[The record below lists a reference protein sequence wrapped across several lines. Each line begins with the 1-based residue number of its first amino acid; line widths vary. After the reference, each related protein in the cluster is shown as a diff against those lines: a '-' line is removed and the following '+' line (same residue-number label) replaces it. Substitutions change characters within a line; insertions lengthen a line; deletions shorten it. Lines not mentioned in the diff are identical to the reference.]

1 MAEALSNR
9 TIEIVKATVPALE
22 KGGTAVTDRM
32 YQRLFRTPEIRDLFN
47 QSHHGETGSQSK
59 ALTAPGGW
67 NGWRDFTVESVTP
80 ESDIIRSFILV
91 PADGRGVIRHRP
103 GQYLTF
109 ALDVPGA
116 GVLKRNYSI
125 SSAPDSRSYRISV
138 KREFC
143 RLFIATRFVFAGA
156 KDMPRDP
163 RRFAFLR
170 KHNLVSFLLTH
181 LAIGVVAGV
190 VVCLGLLALDVAS
203 LRTLLLGSEYWLIG
217 FILLFGSVC
226 GTFGGVAM
234 AVAVMNLGDWSDH
247 PDRDY

>member
-1 MAEALSNR
+1 
-9 TIEIVKATVPALE
+9 
-22 KGGTAVTDRM
+22 
-32 YQRLFRTPEIRDLFN
+32 
-47 QSHHGETGSQSK
+47 
-59 ALTAPGGW
+59 
-67 NGWRDFTVESVTP
+67 
-80 ESDIIRSFILV
+80 
-91 PADGRGVIRHRP
+91 
-103 GQYLTF
+103 
-109 ALDVPGA
+109 
-116 GVLKRNYSI
+116 
-125 SSAPDSRSYRISV
+125 
-138 KREFC
+138 
-143 RLFIATRFVFAGA
+143 
-156 KDMPRDP
+156 MPRNP